1 MVVVTMDMKLMM
13 ITIYG
18 REAPLNRRRSQ
29 YGQRKI
35 RPNKVGGK
43 DHKMYDRQPTKNST
57 RVQRQLASLSLRLST
72 PSERRGPK
80 TQRHE

>member
-1 MVVVTMDMKLMM
+1 MVVVTMVMKLMM

-43 DHKMYDRQPTKNST
+43 DHKMYDRQPTKNLPDSAY
-57 RVQRQLASLSLRLST
+57 ASQPLLKGGALKHNAMN
-72 PSERRGPK
+72 ER
-80 TQRHE
+80 E